1 LGTVEDPSKW
11 PYSLAAFH
19 LAEAMGRGCVSI
31 AGMGER
37 GVHMSHKLIS
47 TKPGA
52 KKSAKN
58 RLWMKVNV
66 ALPGADWAWAPAI
79 CIVWP
84 VLAALTAVSCLC
96 NPKIAAK

>member
-1 LGTVEDPSKW
+1 MGTVEDPSKW

-19 LAEAMGRGCVSI
+19 LTDTMGRGCVSI
-31 AGMGER
+31 AGMGGR
-37 GVHMSHKLIS
+37 GVHVSHKPMS
-47 TKPGA
+47 ADPGA
-52 KKSAKN
+52 KK

-66 ALPGADWAWAPAI
+66 ALPGVDWAWAPAI

>member
-1 LGTVEDPSKW
+1 MGTVEDPSKW

-31 AGMGER
+31 AGMRGR
-37 GVHMSHKLIS
+37 GVHVSHRPMS
-47 TKPGA
+47 TDPD
-52 KKSAKN
+52 AKN
-58 RLWMKVNV
+58 RLWMTANV
-66 ALPGADWAWAPAI
+66 ALPDARWAPAI

-96 NPKIAAK
+96 NPHMAAE